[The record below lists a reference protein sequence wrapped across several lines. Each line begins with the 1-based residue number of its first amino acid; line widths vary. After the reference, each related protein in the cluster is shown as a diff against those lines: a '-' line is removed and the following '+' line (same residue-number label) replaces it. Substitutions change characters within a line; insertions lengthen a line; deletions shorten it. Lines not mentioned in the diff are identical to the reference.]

1 MIIFSFVKELDRI
14 RRKFIELEKDKRT
27 WTQLVNKHWEE
38 KDSRIPAPNMVTIIK
53 KKSSIVRILK
63 DAQQLIDQFEY

>member
-1 MIIFSFVKELDRI
+1 M
-14 RRKFIELEKDKRT
+14 RRRFIELEKDKRT

-38 KDSRIPAPNMVTIIK
+38 NDSRIPAPNMVTIIK

-63 DAQQLIDQFEY
+63 DAQLLIDQFEY